1 MPTATIS
8 SKGWIVI
15 PAEYRR
21 KYGLEEGQRVQIVD
35 YGGVLS
41 SVLSM
46 PDPIEGAWGLLKGGP
61 SLTRALTEERRRD
74 ADHEDR
80 QVERLRSR

>member
-1 MPTATIS
+1 MPDVTVS

-21 KYGLEEGQRVQIVD
+21 RYNLTPGTRVSIVD

-41 SVLSM
+41 IRPAM
-46 PDPIEGAWGLLKGGP
+46 KDPVAETAGMLKGGP
-61 SLTRALTEERRRD
+61 SLTQALLEERAKELEREESRIK
-74 ADHEDR
+74 
-80 QVERLRSR
+80 RLRPR